1 MEQQNDYQNLVNN
14 LQTALALLEVNKN
27 SQLYQDAISVCNH
40 LSKPG
45 IQIAVFGPFNYGK
58 STLINAILGNRALPI
73 DIIPTTGAAISVKY
87 GDELK
92 TKINF
97 KDGREITQNGT
108 EILKQFAILDGERRM
123 RDDVASVQVFCP
135 HPLLQNGVELLDL
148 PGTNDREAQDKLVRD
163 KLLTADLIIQV
174 LDARQLMTLT
184 EREKL
189 HDWLLDRGIK
199 SIVFVVNFLNL
210 LEPEDQKEV
219 YKRLRFVAESFRADL
234 PPNIS
239 NLYRVDALPALR
251 SRLKGDVAAAQSS
264 GLVIFESALQS
275 ILAAKQEKMS
285 DVRLP
290 RVVKIADQ
298 IKQSLQAK
306 AQNIASELE
315 TLESKYNAKIEIQ
328 QKAEKLIKQGFI
340 TSVLELRNWLDEKT
354 ILYRYQSEATA
365 ALQQGQFSNWERSFL
380 QPKLVEL
387 QQSIIKWVTQ
397 ASEFFNRPQPE
408 ALSISLPT
416 HPQVNLPNKPTNSD
430 GLADTASVG
439 VATGLGWV
447 LGGPVGAAVIGSAAY
462 ILNKNVN
469 KEKQQS
475 SDESYQNQLLQ
486 LYTDAAKDYLIRF
499 SKESLEQLLKYQE
512 KAEKIIT
519 FQMPELPL
527 DVTTKRSQL
536 NLLKGCQENIDRE
549 LDSLKI
555 TIANV
560 SVSENIETSL

>member
-1 MEQQNDYQNLVNN
+1 MEHQTVINN
-14 LQTALALLEVNKN
+14 LQTALALLEINKN
-27 SQLYQDAISVCNH
+27 SQLYQDTISVCNH
-40 LSKPG
+40 LFKPG
-45 IQIAVFGPFNYGK
+45 FQIAVFGPFNYGK

-92 TKINF
+92 TKIIF
-97 KDGREITQNGT
+97 IDGREINENGT
-108 EILKQFAILDGERRM
+108 EILKQFAILDGDRRM

-135 HPLLQNGVELLDL
+135 HPFLQNNVELLDL

-199 SIVFVVNFLNL
+199 TIVFVVNFLNL

-234 PPNIS
+234 PANIS

-275 ILAAKQEKMS
+275 ILAAKQEKMA

-290 RVVKIADQ
+290 RVITIAAQ
-298 IKQSLQAK
+298 IKQLLQAK
-306 AQNIASELE
+306 AQSIASELE
-315 TLESKYNAKIEIQ
+315 ALENKHNAKIQIQ
-328 QKAEKLIKQGFI
+328 QKAEKLIKQGFLA
-340 TSVLELRNWLDEKT
+340 SVLELRNWLDEQT
-354 ILYRYQSEATA
+354 LLYRYQSEATA
-365 ALQQGQFSNWERSFL
+365 ALQQGKFSNWERDFL
-380 QPKLVEL
+380 QPKFVEL
-387 QQSIIKWVTQ
+387 QESIVKWVTQ
-397 ASEFFNRPQPE
+397 ASDFFNRPQLE
-408 ALSISLPT
+408 TLSISLPP
-416 HPQVNLPNKPTNSD
+416 HPQINLPNKPTTSE

-447 LGGPVGAAVIGSAAY
+447 LGGPVGAAVVGSAAY
-462 ILNKNVN
+462 ILNKNLS
-469 KEKQQS
+469 KEKQQTT
-475 SDESYQNQLLQ
+475 EQSYHNELLQ
-486 LYTDAAKDYLIRF
+486 LYTDAAKDYLIRL
-499 SKESLEQLLKYQE
+499 SKESIEQLLKYQD
-512 KAEKIIT
+512 KAERIIS

-527 DVTTKRSQL
+527 DISSKRSQL
-536 NLLKGCQENIDRE
+536 NLLNACLENIDRE
-549 LDSLKI
+549 LESLK
-555 TIANV
+555 
-560 SVSENIETSL
+560 TSLT

>member
-1 MEQQNDYQNLVNN
+1 MEQPNEYQNLVNN
-14 LQTALALLEVNKN
+14 LQTALALLEVDKN
-27 SQLYQDAISVCNH
+27 TQLYQDTISVCNH

-45 IQIAVFGPFNYGK
+45 FQIAVFGPFNYGK
-58 STLINAILGNRALPI
+58 STLINAILGNRTLPI
-73 DIIPTTGAAISVKY
+73 DIIPTTGAAIYVKY
-87 GDELK
+87 GEELK
-92 TKINF
+92 TKITF
-97 KDGREITQNGT
+97 KDGREINQTGT
-108 EILKQFAILDGERRM
+108 EILKEFAILDGDRRM
-123 RDDVASVQVFCP
+123 REDVASVQVFCP
-135 HPLLQNGVELLDL
+135 HPLLKNNVELLDL

-189 HDWLLDRGIK
+189 HDWLIDRGIK

-234 PPNIS
+234 PSNIS

-264 GLVIFESALQS
+264 GLVMFESALQS
-275 ILAAKQEKMS
+275 ILAAKQEKMA
-285 DVRLP
+285 DIRLP
-290 RVVKIADQ
+290 RVVTIATQ

-306 AQNIASELE
+306 AQSIVSELK
-315 TLESKYNAKIEIQ
+315 TLENKHNGKIEIQ

-340 TSVLELRNWLDEKT
+340 TSVLELRNWLEEQT
-354 ILYRYQSEATA
+354 LLYRYQSEATA
-365 ALQQGQFSNWERSFL
+365 ALQQGQFSNWERNFL

-387 QQSIIKWVTQ
+387 QESIIKWVTQ

-408 ALSISLPT
+408 TLAISLPP

-430 GLADTASVG
+430 SLADTASVG

-447 LGGPVGAAVIGSAAY
+447 LGGPVGAAVVGSAAY
-462 ILNKNVN
+462 ILNQNLSKG
-469 KEKQQS
+469 KQ
-475 SDESYQNQLLQ
+475 ETTEVAYRNQLLQ

-499 SKESLEQLLKYQE
+499 SKSSLEQLLNYQE
-512 KAEKIIT
+512 KAEIIIN
-519 FQMPELPL
+519 FKMPELPL
-527 DVTTKRSQL
+527 EVSSKRSQITLL
-536 NLLKGCQENIDRE
+536 NGFVENIDRE
-549 LDSLKI
+549 LDSLK
-555 TIANV
+555 T
-560 SVSENIETSL
+560 L

>member
-1 MEQQNDYQNLVNN
+1 MEQQSKYKTLTNN
-14 LQTALALLEVNKN
+14 LQTALALLEIDKN
-27 SQLYQDAISVCNH
+27 SQLYQDTISVCNH

-45 IQIAVFGPFNYGK
+45 FQIAVFGPFNYGK

-87 GDELK
+87 GDKLK
-92 TKINF
+92 TKITF
-97 KDGREITQNGT
+97 ADGREINENGT
-108 EILKQFAILDGERRM
+108 EILKQFAILDGDRRM

-135 HPLLQNGVELLDL
+135 HPFLQNNVELLDL

-199 SIVFVVNFLNL
+199 TIVFVVNFLNL

-234 PPNIS
+234 PANIS

-264 GLVIFESALQS
+264 GLVMFESALQS
-275 ILAAKQEKMS
+275 ILTAKQETIA

-290 RVVKIADQ
+290 RVITIAAQ
-298 IKQSLQAK
+298 IKQLLQAK
-306 AQNIASELE
+306 AQSIASELE
-315 TLESKYNAKIEIQ
+315 ALENKHNAKIQIQ

-340 TSVLELRNWLDEKT
+340 TSVLELRNWLDEQT
-354 ILYRYQSEATA
+354 LLYRYQSEATA
-365 ALQQGQFSNWERSFL
+365 ALEQGHFSNWERDFL

-387 QQSIIKWVTQ
+387 QQAIVKWVTQ

-408 ALSISLPT
+408 TLSISLPP
-416 HPQVNLPNKPTNSD
+416 HPQVNLPNKPTTSE

-447 LGGPVGAAVIGSAAY
+447 LGGPVGAAVVGSAAY
-462 ILNKNVN
+462 ILNKNFS
-469 KEKQQS
+469 KEKQQTT
-475 SDESYQNQLLQ
+475 EQSYHNELLQ
-486 LYTDAAKDYLIRF
+486 LYTDAAKDYLIRL
-499 SKESLEQLLKYQE
+499 SKESLEQLLKYQD
-512 KAEKIIT
+512 KAERIIT

-527 DVTTKRSQL
+527 DISSKRSQL
-536 NLLKGCQENIDRE
+536 NLLNACLENSDRE
-549 LDSLKI
+549 LELLK
-555 TIANV
+555 
-560 SVSENIETSL
+560 TSLN

>member
-1 MEQQNDYQNLVNN
+1 MKQQNEYQTLINN
-14 LQTALALLEVNKN
+14 LQTALALLELDKN
-27 SQLYQDAISVCNH
+27 SQLYQDTISVCNH

-45 IQIAVFGPFNYGK
+45 FKIAVFGPFNYGK

-92 TKINF
+92 TKITFTN
-97 KDGREITQNGT
+97 GREINENGT
-108 EILKQFAILDGERRM
+108 EILKQFAILDGDRRM

-135 HPLLQNGVELLDL
+135 HPFLQNNVELLDL

-189 HDWLLDRGIK
+189 HDWLIDRGIK
-199 SIVFVVNFLNL
+199 TIVFVVNFLNL
-210 LEPEDQKEV
+210 LELEDQKEV

-234 PPNIS
+234 PANIS

-275 ILAAKQEKMS
+275 ILAGKQEKMA

-290 RVVKIADQ
+290 RVITIAAQ
-298 IKQSLQAK
+298 IKQLLQAK

-315 TLESKYNAKIEIQ
+315 ALENKHNAKIQIQ

-340 TSVLELRNWLDEKT
+340 ASVLELRNWLDEQT
-354 ILYRYQSEATA
+354 LLYRYQSEATA
-365 ALQQGQFSNWERSFL
+365 ALQQGQFSNWERDFL
-380 QPKLVEL
+380 QPKLLEL
-387 QQSIIKWVTQ
+387 QESIVKWVTQ
-397 ASEFFNRPQPE
+397 SSEFFNRPKPE
-408 ALSISLPT
+408 TLSISLPT
-416 HPQVNLPNKPTNSD
+416 QPQVNLPNKPTNSE
-430 GLADTASVG
+430 GLSDTASVG

-447 LGGPVGAAVIGSAAY
+447 LGGPVGAAVVGSAAY
-462 ILNKNVN
+462 ILNKNLS
-469 KEKQQS
+469 KEKQQTT
-475 SDESYQNQLLQ
+475 EQSYHNELLQ
-486 LYTDAAKDYLIRF
+486 LYTDAAKDYLIRL
-499 SKESLEQLLKYQE
+499 SKESIEQLLKYQDQ
-512 KAEKIIT
+512 AERIIT
-519 FQMPELPL
+519 FQIPELPL
-527 DVTTKRSQL
+527 DISSKRSQL
-536 NLLKGCQENIDRE
+536 NLLNACLENIDRE
-549 LDSLKI
+549 LESLKI
-555 TIANV
+555 
-560 SVSENIETSL
+560 S

>member
-1 MEQQNDYQNLVNN
+1 MEQQDNYQNLINN
-14 LQTALALLEVNKN
+14 LQTALALLEIDKN

-45 IQIAVFGPFNYGK
+45 LKIAVFGPFNYGK

-87 GDELK
+87 GNELK
-92 TKINF
+92 TKISF
-97 KDGREITQNGT
+97 IDGREINQSGT
-108 EILKQFAILDGERRM
+108 EILKEFAILDSDRRM
-123 RDDVASVQVFCP
+123 RDDVVSVQVFCP
-135 HPLLQNGVELLDL
+135 HPLLQNNVELLDL

-174 LDARQLMTLT
+174 LDSRQLMTLT

-189 HDWLLDRGIK
+189 HYWLLDRGIK
-199 SIVFVVNFLNL
+199 TIVFVVNFLNL

-275 ILAAKQEKMS
+275 ILAAKQEKMG

-290 RVVKIADQ
+290 RVVTSADQ

-306 AQNIASELE
+306 AQSISSELQTIE
-315 TLESKYNAKIEIQ
+315 NKHYAKIQIQ

-340 TSVLELRNWLDEKT
+340 ASVLELRNWLDEQT
-354 ILYRYQSEATA
+354 LLYRYQSEAAA
-365 ALQQGQFSNWERSFL
+365 ALQQGQFSNWEKDFL

-387 QQSIIKWVTQ
+387 QESIIKWVTQ

-408 ALSISLPT
+408 TLSISFPT
-416 HPQVNLPNKPTNSD
+416 HPQVNLPNKPTNSE
-430 GLADTASVG
+430 GLSDTASVG

-447 LGGPVGAAVIGSAAY
+447 LGGPVGAAVVGSAAY
-462 ILNKNVN
+462 ILNKNRN
-469 KEKQQS
+469 KEKQQTIE
-475 SDESYQNQLLQ
+475 ESYHNQLLQ
-486 LYTDAAKDYLIRF
+486 LYADAAKYYLIRF
-499 SKESLEQLLKYQE
+499 SKESLEQLLKYQD
-512 KAEKIIT
+512 KAERIIT

-527 DVTTKRSQL
+527 DVSNKRSQL
-536 NLLKGCQENIDRE
+536 SLLNACLENIDRE
-549 LDSLKI
+549 LDSLK
-555 TIANV
+555 
-560 SVSENIETSL
+560 TSLN

>member
-1 MEQQNDYQNLVNN
+1 MEQGNQYKTLVNN
-14 LQTALALLEVNKN
+14 LQTALRLLEIDKN
-27 SQLYQDAISVCNH
+27 SQLYQDTISVCNH

-45 IQIAVFGPFNYGK
+45 FQIAVFGPFNYGK

-73 DIIPTTGAAISVKY
+73 DIIPTTGAAIYVKY
-87 GDELK
+87 GEELK
-92 TKINF
+92 TKITF
-97 KDGREITQNGT
+97 IDGRQINQDGT
-108 EILKQFAILDGERRM
+108 EILKEFAILDGDRRM
-123 RDDVASVQVFCP
+123 REDVASVQVFCP
-135 HPLLQNGVELLDL
+135 HPLLENNVELLDL

-189 HDWLLDRGIK
+189 HDWLIDRGIK

-264 GLVIFESALQS
+264 GLVMFESALQS
-275 ILAAKQEKMS
+275 ILASKQEKMA

-290 RVVKIADQ
+290 RVITIANQ

-315 TLESKYNAKIEIQ
+315 TIENKHNAKIEIQ

-340 TSVLELRNWLDEKT
+340 TSVLELRNWLDEQKL
-354 ILYRYQSEATA
+354 LYRYQSEATA
-365 ALQQGQFSNWERSFL
+365 ALQQGQFSNWERNFL
-380 QPKLVEL
+380 QPKLVQL
-387 QQSIIKWVTQ
+387 QESIVKWVTQ

-408 ALSISLPT
+408 TLAISFPT

-430 GLADTASVG
+430 SFADTASVG

-447 LGGPVGAAVIGSAAY
+447 LGGPVGAAVVGSAAF
-462 ILNKNVN
+462 ILNKSLNN
-469 KEKQQS
+469 ENQQTTEK
-475 SDESYQNQLLQ
+475 SYHNQLLQ

-512 KAEKIIT
+512 KAEKLIN

-536 NLLKGCQENIDRE
+536 TLLNACLENIDRQ
-549 LDSLKI
+549 LDSLK
-555 TIANV
+555 T
-560 SVSENIETSL
+560 L

>member
-1 MEQQNDYQNLVNN
+1 MEQQSEYKTLINN
-14 LQTALALLEVNKN
+14 LQTALALLEIDKN
-27 SQLYQDAISVCNH
+27 SQLYQDTISVCNH

-45 IQIAVFGPFNYGK
+45 FQIAVFGPFNYGK

-92 TKINF
+92 TKITF
-97 KDGREITQNGT
+97 IDGREINENGT
-108 EILKQFAILDGERRM
+108 EILKQFAILDGDRRM

-135 HPLLQNGVELLDL
+135 HPFLQNNVELLDL

-199 SIVFVVNFLNL
+199 TIVFVVNFLNL

-234 PPNIS
+234 PANIS

-264 GLVIFESALQS
+264 GLVMFESALQS
-275 ILAAKQEKMS
+275 ILTAKQETVA

-290 RVVKIADQ
+290 RVIKIVGQ
-298 IKQSLQAK
+298 IKQLLQAK
-306 AQNIASELE
+306 AQSIASELE
-315 TLESKYNAKIEIQ
+315 ALENKHNAKIQIQ

-340 TSVLELRNWLDEKT
+340 SSILELRNWLDEQT
-354 ILYRYQSEATA
+354 LLYRYQSEATA
-365 ALQQGQFSNWERSFL
+365 ALQQGQFSNWQRDFL
-380 QPKLVEL
+380 HPKFVEL
-387 QQSIIKWVTQ
+387 QESIVKWVTQ

-408 ALSISLPT
+408 TLSISLPP
-416 HPQVNLPNKPTNSD
+416 HPQVNLPNKPTTSE

-447 LGGPVGAAVIGSAAY
+447 LGGPVGAAVVGSAAY
-462 ILNKNVN
+462 LLNKNLS
-469 KEKQQS
+469 KDKQQTT
-475 SDESYQNQLLQ
+475 EQIYHNELLQ
-486 LYTDAAKDYLIRF
+486 LYADAAKDYLIRL
-499 SKESLEQLLKYQE
+499 SKESLEQLLKYQD
-512 KAEKIIT
+512 KAERIIT

-527 DVTTKRSQL
+527 DISSKRSQL
-536 NLLKGCQENIDRE
+536 NLLNTCLENIDQE
-549 LDSLKI
+549 LASLKI
-555 TIANV
+555 
-560 SVSENIETSL
+560 SLN

>member
-1 MEQQNDYQNLVNN
+1 MEQGNQYKTLVNN
-14 LQTALALLEVNKN
+14 LQTALTLLETDKN
-27 SQLYQDAISVCNH
+27 SQLYQDTISVCNH

-45 IQIAVFGPFNYGK
+45 FQIAVFGPFNYGK

-87 GDELK
+87 GEELK
-92 TKINF
+92 TKITF
-97 KDGREITQNGT
+97 IDGREINQDGT
-108 EILKQFAILDGERRM
+108 EILKEFAILDGDRRM

-135 HPLLQNGVELLDL
+135 HPLLQNNVELLDL
-148 PGTNDREAQDKLVRD
+148 PGTNDREAQDKLVRN

-189 HDWLLDRGIK
+189 HDWLIDRGIK

-234 PPNIS
+234 PSNIS

-251 SRLKGDVAAAQSS
+251 SRLKGDIAAAQSS
-264 GLVIFESALQS
+264 GLVMFESALQS
-275 ILAAKQEKMS
+275 ILTAKQEKMG

-290 RVVKIADQ
+290 RVITIANQ

-306 AQNIASELE
+306 TQSIASELKTIE
-315 TLESKYNAKIEIQ
+315 NKHNAKIEIQ

-340 TSVLELRNWLDEKT
+340 TSVLELRNWLDEQKL
-354 ILYRYQSEATA
+354 LYRYQSEASA
-365 ALQQGQFSNWERSFL
+365 ALQQGQFSNWERNFL

-387 QQSIIKWVTQ
+387 QESIVKWVTQ

-408 ALSISLPT
+408 TLSISFPT

-430 GLADTASVG
+430 SFADTASVG

-447 LGGPVGAAVIGSAAY
+447 FGGPVGAAVVGSAAF
-462 ILNKNVN
+462 ILNKSLNN
-469 KEKQQS
+469 ENQQTT
-475 SDESYQNQLLQ
+475 EQSYHNQLLQ

-512 KAEKIIT
+512 KAEIIIN
-519 FQMPELPL
+519 FQMPQPPL

-536 NLLKGCQENIDRE
+536 TLLNACLENIDRQ
-549 LDSLKI
+549 LDLLK
-555 TIANV
+555 T
-560 SVSENIETSL
+560 L

>member
-1 MEQQNDYQNLVNN
+1 MEQEHNYKTLVNN
-14 LQTALALLEVNKN
+14 LQTALTLLEIDKN
-27 SQLYQDAISVCNH
+27 SQLYQDTISVCNH

-45 IQIAVFGPFNYGK
+45 FQIAVFGPFNYGK

-92 TKINF
+92 TKITF
-97 KDGREITQNGT
+97 IDGRQINQNGT
-108 EILKQFAILDGERRM
+108 EILKEFAILDGDRRM
-123 RDDVASVQVFCP
+123 REDVASVQVFCP
-135 HPLLQNGVELLDL
+135 HPLLQNNVELLDL

-174 LDARQLMTLT
+174 LDSRQLMTLT

-189 HDWLLDRGIK
+189 HDWLIDRGIK
-199 SIVFVVNFLNL
+199 TIVFVVNFLNL
-210 LEPEDQKEV
+210 LEAEDQKEV

-234 PPNIS
+234 PSNIS

-264 GLVIFESALQS
+264 GLVMFESALQS
-275 ILAAKQEKMS
+275 ILAAKQEKME
-285 DVRLP
+285 DIRLP
-290 RVVKIADQ
+290 RVVTIATQ

-315 TLESKYNAKIEIQ
+315 TIENKHNAKIEIQ

-340 TSVLELRNWLDEKT
+340 TSVLELRNWLDEQT
-354 ILYRYQSEATA
+354 LLYRYQSEATA
-365 ALQQGQFSNWERSFL
+365 ALQQGQFSNWERNFL
-380 QPKLVEL
+380 QPKLVQL
-387 QQSIIKWVTQ
+387 QESIVKWVTQ

-408 ALSISLPT
+408 TLSITFPT

-430 GLADTASVG
+430 SFADTASVG

-447 LGGPVGAAVIGSAAY
+447 LGGPVGAAVVGSAAY
-462 ILNKNVN
+462 ILNKSLNN
-469 KEKQQS
+469 DNQQTT
-475 SDESYQNQLLQ
+475 EQSYHNQLLQ

-499 SKESLEQLLKYQE
+499 SKESLEKLVKYQE
-512 KAEKIIT
+512 NAEKIIN
-519 FQMPELPL
+519 FQMPEPPL

-536 NLLKGCQENIDRE
+536 TLLNGCKENIDRE
-549 LDSLKI
+549 LDSLK
-555 TIANV
+555 TGL
-560 SVSENIETSL
+560 T

>member
-1 MEQQNDYQNLVNN
+1 MEQENKYQTLVNN
-14 LQTALALLEVNKN
+14 LQTALALLEIDKN
-27 SQLYQDAISVCNH
+27 SQVYQDAISVCNH

-45 IQIAVFGPFNYGK
+45 FQIAVFGPFNYGK

-92 TKINF
+92 TKITF
-97 KDGREITQNGT
+97 IDGREINEPGT
-108 EILKQFAILDGERRM
+108 EILKQFAILDGDRRM

-135 HPLLQNGVELLDL
+135 HPLLQNNVELLDL
-148 PGTNDREAQDKLVRD
+148 PGTNDREAQDELVRN

-189 HDWLLDRGIK
+189 HDWLIDRGIK
-199 SIVFVVNFLNL
+199 TIVFVVNFLNL
-210 LEPEDQKEV
+210 LEAKDQKEV

-275 ILAAKQEKMS
+275 ILAAKQEKIA

-290 RVVKIADQ
+290 RVITIADR

-306 AQNIASELE
+306 AQSIASELE
-315 TLESKYNAKIEIQ
+315 TLENKHNAKIEIQ

-354 ILYRYQSEATA
+354 LLYRYQSEAAA
-365 ALQQGQFSNWERSFL
+365 ALQQGQFSNWERNFL
-380 QPKLVEL
+380 QPKLVQMQE
-387 QQSIIKWVTQ
+387 SIVKWVTQ

-408 ALSISLPT
+408 TLSISFPT

-447 LGGPVGAAVIGSAAY
+447 LGGPVGAAVVGSAAY
-462 ILNKNVN
+462 ILNQNLSKG
-469 KEKQQS
+469 KQQTT
-475 SDESYQNQLLQ
+475 EEAYHNQVMQ
-486 LYTDAAKDYLIRF
+486 LYADAAKDYLIRF
-499 SKESLEQLLKYQE
+499 SKESVEQLLKYQE
-512 KAEKIIT
+512 KAEKFIN
-519 FQMPELPL
+519 FQISEPSL
-527 DVTTKRSQL
+527 DVSSKRSQL
-536 NLLKGCQENIDRE
+536 NLLNGCVENIDRE
-549 LDSLKI
+549 LESIK
-555 TIANV
+555 
-560 SVSENIETSL
+560 TSLN

>member
-1 MEQQNDYQNLVNN
+1 MQSLAKIQGSNMKQQDNYQNLVNS
-14 LQTALALLEVNKN
+14 LQTALALLEIDKN
-27 SQLYQDAISVCNH
+27 SQLYQDTISVCNH

-45 IQIAVFGPFNYGK
+45 FQIAVFGPFNYGK

-92 TKINF
+92 TKITF
-97 KDGREITQNGT
+97 IDGREINQTGT
-108 EILKQFAILDGERRM
+108 EILKQFAILDGDRRM

-135 HPLLQNGVELLDL
+135 HPLLQNNVELLDL

-189 HDWLLDRGIK
+189 HDWLIDRGIK
-199 SIVFVVNFLNL
+199 TIVFVVNFLNL

-251 SRLKGDVAAAQSS
+251 SRLKGDIAAAQSS

-275 ILAAKQEKMS
+275 ILAAKQEKIA

-290 RVVKIADQ
+290 RVITIAEQ

-306 AQNIASELE
+306 VQSIASELE
-315 TLESKYNAKIEIQ
+315 TLENKYNAKIEIQ

-340 TSVLELRNWLDEKT
+340 TSVLELRNWLDEQT
-354 ILYRYQSEATA
+354 LLYRYQSEATA
-365 ALQQGQFSNWERSFL
+365 ALQQGQFSNWERNFL

-387 QQSIIKWVTQ
+387 QESIVKWVTQ

-408 ALSISLPT
+408 TLSISFPT

-447 LGGPVGAAVIGSAAY
+447 LGGPVGAAVVGSAAY
-462 ILNKNVN
+462 ILNQNFSKG
-469 KEKQQS
+469 KQQTTE
-475 SDESYQNQLLQ
+475 ESYHNQVMQ
-486 LYTDAAKDYLIRF
+486 LYSDAAKVYLIRF

-512 KAEKIIT
+512 KAEIIIS
-519 FQMPELPL
+519 FQMPERPL
-527 DVTTKRSQL
+527 NISTTRFQL
-536 NLLKGCQENIDRE
+536 NLLNACRENIDRE
-549 LDSLKI
+549 LESIKTTL
-555 TIANV
+555 
-560 SVSENIETSL
+560 S

>member
-1 MEQQNDYQNLVNN
+1 MEQQEHYKTLLNN
-14 LQTALALLEVNKN
+14 LKTALALLEIDKN
-27 SQLYQDAISVCNH
+27 SQLYQDTISVCNY

-45 IQIAVFGPFNYGK
+45 FQIAVFGPFNYGK

-92 TKINF
+92 TKITF
-97 KDGREITQNGT
+97 IDGREINQSGT
-108 EILKQFAILDGERRM
+108 EILKQFAILDGDRRM

-135 HPLLQNGVELLDL
+135 HPLLQNNVELLDL
-148 PGTNDREAQDKLVRD
+148 PGTNDREAQDKLVKD

-189 HDWLLDRGIK
+189 HDWLIDRGIK
-199 SIVFVVNFLNL
+199 TIVFVVNFLNL

-264 GLVIFESALQS
+264 GLVMFESALQS
-275 ILAAKQEKMS
+275 ILAAKQEKIA

-290 RVVKIADQ
+290 RVVTIASQ
-298 IKQSLQAK
+298 IQQSLQAK
-306 AQNIASELE
+306 TQSITSELE
-315 TLESKYNAKIEIQ
+315 TLENKHKAKIEIQ

-340 TSVLELRNWLDEKT
+340 TSVLELRNWLEEQT
-354 ILYRYQSEATA
+354 LLYRYQSEATA
-365 ALQQGQFSNWERSFL
+365 ALQQGQFSNWERNFL

-387 QQSIIKWVTQ
+387 QESIVKWVTQ
-397 ASEFFNRPQPE
+397 GSEFFNRPQPE
-408 ALSISLPT
+408 TLSISFPT
-416 HPQVNLPNKPTNSD
+416 HPQVNLPNKPTSSD

-447 LGGPVGAAVIGSAAY
+447 LGGPVGAAVVGSAAY
-462 ILNKNVN
+462 ILNQNLSKG
-469 KEKQQS
+469 KQQTTE
-475 SDESYQNQLLQ
+475 ESYHNQVMQ
-486 LYTDAAKDYLIRF
+486 LYSDAAKDYLIRF
-499 SKESLEQLLKYQE
+499 SKESLDQLLKYQE
-512 KAEKIIT
+512 KAERIIT
-519 FQMPELPL
+519 FQMPEPPL
-527 DVTTKRSQL
+527 DISSKRSQL
-536 NLLKGCQENIDRE
+536 NLLNACLENIDRE
-549 LDSLKI
+549 LNSLK
-555 TIANV
+555 
-560 SVSENIETSL
+560 TSLN

>member
-1 MEQQNDYQNLVNN
+1 MEKQAEYQILVNN
-14 LQTALALLEVNKN
+14 LKTALTLLETDKN
-27 SQLYQDAISVCNH
+27 SQLYQDTISVCNY
-40 LSKPG
+40 LSKSSF
-45 IQIAVFGPFNYGK
+45 QIAVFGPFNYGK

-87 GDELK
+87 GDELE
-92 TKINF
+92 TKITFIN
-97 KDGREITQNGT
+97 GREINQSGT
-108 EILKQFAILDGERRM
+108 EILKQFAILDGDRRM

-135 HPLLQNGVELLDL
+135 HPLLQNNVELLDL

-189 HDWLLDRGIK
+189 HDWLIDRGIK
-199 SIVFVVNFLNL
+199 TIVFVVNFLNL
-210 LEPEDQKEV
+210 LEPQDQKEV

-264 GLVIFESALQS
+264 GLVMFESALQS
-275 ILAAKQEKMS
+275 ILVAKQEKIA

-290 RVVKIADQ
+290 RMVKITTQ

-306 AQNIASELE
+306 SQSIASELE
-315 TLESKYNAKIEIQ
+315 TIENKHNSQIEIQ

-340 TSVLELRNWLDEKT
+340 ASVLELRNWLDEQT
-354 ILYRYQSEATA
+354 LLYRYQSEAAA
-365 ALQQGQFSNWERSFL
+365 ALQQGQFSHWERNFL
-380 QPKLVEL
+380 QPKFVEL
-387 QQSIIKWVTQ
+387 QQSIVKWVTQ

-408 ALSISLPT
+408 TLSISFPT

-447 LGGPVGAAVIGSAAY
+447 FGGPVGAAVVGSAAY
-462 ILNKNVN
+462 ILNQNFSKG
-469 KEKQQS
+469 KQQTT
-475 SDESYQNQLLQ
+475 EQTYHNQLLQ

-499 SKESLEQLLKYQE
+499 SKESLEQLVKYQD
-512 KAEKIIT
+512 KAEIIIS
-519 FQMPELPL
+519 FQMPEPP
-527 DVTTKRSQL
+527 VEISSKRSQL
-536 NLLKGCQENIDRE
+536 NLLNACQENISQE
-549 LDSLKI
+549 LDSLKR
-555 TIANV
+555 TL
-560 SVSENIETSL
+560 T

>member
-1 MEQQNDYQNLVNN
+1 MAQQNNYQNLINN
-14 LQTALALLEVNKN
+14 LQTALALLEIEKN
-27 SQLYQDAISVCNH
+27 SQLYQDTLSVCNH

-45 IQIAVFGPFNYGK
+45 FQIAVFGPFNYGK

-73 DIIPTTGAAISVKY
+73 DLIPTTGAAISVKY
-87 GDELK
+87 GDELR

-97 KDGREITQNGT
+97 IDGREINESGT
-108 EILKQFAILDGERRM
+108 EILKKFAILDGDRRM
-123 RDDVASVQVFCP
+123 RDDVTSVQVFCP
-135 HPLLQNGVELLDL
+135 HSLLKNNVELLDL

-189 HDWLLDRGIK
+189 HDWLIDRGIK
-199 SIVFVVNFLNL
+199 TIVFVVNFLNL
-210 LEPEDQKEV
+210 LEAEDQKEV

-275 ILAAKQEKMS
+275 ILAAKQEKIA

-290 RVVKIADQ
+290 RVVKIVAQ
-298 IKQSLQAK
+298 IKQLWQAK
-306 AQNIASELE
+306 VQSIASELE
-315 TLESKYNAKIEIQ
+315 TLESTYNAKIQIQ

-340 TSVLELRNWLDEKT
+340 TSVLELRNWLDEQT
-354 ILYRYQSEATA
+354 LLHRYQSEATA
-365 ALQQGQFSNWERSFL
+365 ALQQGQFSNWERDFL
-380 QPKLVEL
+380 QPRLVQL
-387 QQSIIKWVTQ
+387 QESIVKWVTQ
-397 ASEFFNRPQPE
+397 ASEFFNRHQPE
-408 ALSISLPT
+408 TLSISFPT
-416 HPQVNLPNKPTNSD
+416 SPQVNLPNKPTNSE

-447 LGGPVGAAVIGSAAY
+447 LGGPVGAAVVGSAAY
-462 ILNKNVN
+462 ILNKNLN
-469 KEKQQS
+469 KEKQQTTE
-475 SDESYQNQLLQ
+475 ESYHNQVLQ

-499 SKESLEQLLKYQE
+499 SKEALEQLIKYQE
-512 KAEKIIT
+512 KAERIIS
-519 FQMPELPL
+519 FQMPELP
-527 DVTTKRSQL
+527 VEISTKRSQL
-536 NLLKGCQENIDRE
+536 NLLNGCLEKIDRE
-549 LDSLKI
+549 LESLK
-555 TIANV
+555 
-560 SVSENIETSL
+560 TSLN

>member
-1 MEQQNDYQNLVNN
+1 MEQKSEYQTIINN
-14 LQTALALLEVNKN
+14 LQTALALLELDKN
-27 SQLYQDAISVCNH
+27 YQLYQDTISVCNH

-45 IQIAVFGPFNYGK
+45 FQIAVFGPFNYGK

-92 TKINF
+92 TKITF
-97 KDGREITQNGT
+97 IDGREINENGT
-108 EILKQFAILDGERRM
+108 EILKQFAILDGDRRM

-135 HPLLQNGVELLDL
+135 HPFLQNNVELLDL

-199 SIVFVVNFLNL
+199 TIVFVVNFLNL

-234 PPNIS
+234 PANIS

-251 SRLKGDVAAAQSS
+251 SRLKGDVTAAQSS
-264 GLVIFESALQS
+264 GLVMFESALQS
-275 ILAAKQEKMS
+275 ILTAKQETIA

-290 RVVKIADQ
+290 RVITIAAQ
-298 IKQSLQAK
+298 IKQLLQAK
-306 AQNIASELE
+306 AQSIASELE
-315 TLESKYNAKIEIQ
+315 ALENKHNTKIQIQ

-340 TSVLELRNWLDEKT
+340 ASVLELRNWLDEQT
-354 ILYRYQSEATA
+354 LLYRYQSEAIA
-365 ALQQGQFSNWERSFL
+365 ALQQGQFSNWERDFL
-380 QPKLVEL
+380 QPKFVEL
-387 QQSIIKWVTQ
+387 QESIVKWVRQ
-397 ASEFFNRPQPE
+397 GSEFFNSPQPE
-408 ALSISLPT
+408 TLSISLPT
-416 HPQVNLPNKPTNSD
+416 HPQVNLPNKPTNAEN
-430 GLADTASVG
+430 LTDTASVG

-447 LGGPVGAAVIGSAAY
+447 LGGPMGAAVVGSAAY
-462 ILNKNVN
+462 LLNKNLF
-469 KEKQQS
+469 KDKQQS
-475 SDESYQNQLLQ
+475 TEETYHNQLLQ

-512 KAEKIIT
+512 KAELIIS
-519 FQMPELPL
+519 FQMPEQPL
-527 DVTTKRSQL
+527 DVSSKRSQL
-536 NLLKGCQENIDRE
+536 NLLTICRGNIEQELE
-549 LDSLKI
+549 SLK
-555 TIANV
+555 
-560 SVSENIETSL
+560 TSLN

>member
-1 MEQQNDYQNLVNN
+1 MEQGNQYKTLVNN
-14 LQTALALLEVNKN
+14 LQTALTLLETDKN
-27 SQLYQDAISVCNH
+27 SQLYQDTISVCNH

-45 IQIAVFGPFNYGK
+45 FQIAVFGPFNYGK

-87 GDELK
+87 GEELK
-92 TKINF
+92 TKITF
-97 KDGREITQNGT
+97 IDGREINQSGT
-108 EILKQFAILDGERRM
+108 EILKQFAILDGDRRM

-135 HPLLQNGVELLDL
+135 HPLLQNNVELLDL

-189 HDWLLDRGIK
+189 HDWLIDRGIK

-251 SRLKGDVAAAQSS
+251 SRLKGDIAAAQSS
-264 GLVIFESALQS
+264 GLVMFESALQS
-275 ILAAKQEKMS
+275 ILTAKQEKMG

-290 RVVKIADQ
+290 RVITIANQ

-306 AQNIASELE
+306 TQSIASELKTIE
-315 TLESKYNAKIEIQ
+315 NKHNAKIEIQ

-340 TSVLELRNWLDEKT
+340 TSVLELRNWLDEQKL
-354 ILYRYQSEATA
+354 LYRYQSEASA
-365 ALQQGQFSNWERSFL
+365 ALQQGQFSNWERNFL

-387 QQSIIKWVTQ
+387 QESIVKWVTQ

-408 ALSISLPT
+408 TLSISFPT

-430 GLADTASVG
+430 SFADTASVG

-447 LGGPVGAAVIGSAAY
+447 FGGPVGAAVVGSAAF
-462 ILNKNVN
+462 ILNKSLNN
-469 KEKQQS
+469 ENQQTT
-475 SDESYQNQLLQ
+475 EQSYHNQLLQ

-512 KAEKIIT
+512 KAEIIIN
-519 FQMPELPL
+519 FQMPQPPL

-536 NLLKGCQENIDRE
+536 TLLNACLENIDRQ
-549 LDSLKI
+549 LDLLK
-555 TIANV
+555 T
-560 SVSENIETSL
+560 L

>member
-1 MEQQNDYQNLVNN
+1 MEQQSEYKTLINN
-14 LQTALALLEVNKN
+14 LQTALALLELDKI
-27 SQLYQDAISVCNH
+27 SQLYQDTISVCNH

-45 IQIAVFGPFNYGK
+45 FQIAVFGPFNYGK

-92 TKINF
+92 TKITF
-97 KDGREITQNGT
+97 IDGREINENGT
-108 EILKQFAILDGERRM
+108 EILKQFAILDGDRRM
-123 RDDVASVQVFCP
+123 RDDVTSVQVFCP
-135 HPLLQNGVELLDL
+135 HPFLQNNVELLDL

-199 SIVFVVNFLNL
+199 TIVFVVNFLNL

-234 PPNIS
+234 PANIS

-275 ILAAKQEKMS
+275 ILAAKQEKMA

-290 RVVKIADQ
+290 RVIKIVGQ
-298 IKQSLQAK
+298 IKQLLQAK
-306 AQNIASELE
+306 AQSIASELE
-315 TLESKYNAKIEIQ
+315 ALENKHNAKIQIQ

-340 TSVLELRNWLDEKT
+340 SSILELRNWLDEQT
-354 ILYRYQSEATA
+354 LLYRYQSEATA
-365 ALQQGQFSNWERSFL
+365 ALQQGQFSNWERDFL
-380 QPKLVEL
+380 QPKFVEL
-387 QQSIIKWVTQ
+387 QESIVKWVTQ

-408 ALSISLPT
+408 TLSISLPP
-416 HPQVNLPNKPTNSD
+416 HPQVNLPNKPTTSE

-447 LGGPVGAAVIGSAAY
+447 LGGPVGAAVVGSAAY
-462 ILNKNVN
+462 LLNKNLS
-469 KEKQQS
+469 KDKQQTT
-475 SDESYQNQLLQ
+475 EQSYHNELLQ
-486 LYTDAAKDYLIRF
+486 LYTDAAKDYLIRL
-499 SKESLEQLLKYQE
+499 SKESLEQLLKYQD
-512 KAEKIIT
+512 KAERIIT
-519 FQMPELPL
+519 FKMPELPL
-527 DVTTKRSQL
+527 DISSKRSQL
-536 NLLKGCQENIDRE
+536 NLLSTCQENIDRE
-549 LDSLKI
+549 LASLKI
-555 TIANV
+555 
-560 SVSENIETSL
+560 SLN

>member
-1 MEQQNDYQNLVNN
+1 MEQQSEYKPLINN
-14 LQTALALLEVNKN
+14 LQTALALLELDKN
-27 SQLYQDAISVCNH
+27 SQLYQDTISVCNH

-45 IQIAVFGPFNYGK
+45 FQIAVFGPFNYGK

-92 TKINF
+92 TKITF
-97 KDGREITQNGT
+97 IDGREINENGT
-108 EILKQFAILDGERRM
+108 EILKQFAILDGDRRM
-123 RDDVASVQVFCP
+123 RDDVGSVQVFCP
-135 HPLLQNGVELLDL
+135 HPFLQNNVELLDL

-189 HDWLLDRGIK
+189 HDWLIDRGIK
-199 SIVFVVNFLNL
+199 TIVFVVNFLNL
-210 LEPEDQKEV
+210 LEPEDQKDV

-234 PPNIS
+234 PANIS

-264 GLVIFESALQS
+264 GLVMFESALQS
-275 ILAAKQEKMS
+275 ILTAKQDTIA

-290 RVVKIADQ
+290 RVIKIVGQ
-298 IKQSLQAK
+298 IKQLLQAK
-306 AQNIASELE
+306 AQSIASELE
-315 TLESKYNAKIEIQ
+315 ALENKHNSKIQIQ

-340 TSVLELRNWLDEKT
+340 TSVLELRNWLDEQT
-354 ILYRYQSEATA
+354 LLYRYQSEATA
-365 ALQQGQFSNWERSFL
+365 ALQQGQFSNWEKDFL

-387 QQSIIKWVTQ
+387 QQSIVKWVTQ

-408 ALSISLPT
+408 ILSISLPT
-416 HPQVNLPNKPTNSD
+416 QPQVNLPNKPINSE
-430 GLADTASVG
+430 GLGDTASVG

-447 LGGPVGAAVIGSAAY
+447 LGGPVGAAVVGSAAY
-462 ILNKNVN
+462 LLNKNLS

-475 SDESYQNQLLQ
+475 NEETYHNQLVQ
-486 LYTDAAKDYLIRF
+486 LYTDAAKDYLIRL
-499 SKESLEQLLKYQE
+499 SKESLEQLLNYQD
-512 KAEKIIT
+512 KAERIIT

-527 DVTTKRSQL
+527 DISSKRYQL
-536 NLLKGCQENIDRE
+536 NLLNTCLENIDRE
-549 LDSLKI
+549 LESLKI
-555 TIANV
+555 
-560 SVSENIETSL
+560 S

>member
-1 MEQQNDYQNLVNN
+1 MEQPNEYQNLVNN
-14 LQTALALLEVNKN
+14 LQTALALLEVDKN
-27 SQLYQDAISVCNH
+27 TQLYQDTISVCNH

-45 IQIAVFGPFNYGK
+45 FQIAVFGPFNYGK
-58 STLINAILGNRALPI
+58 STLINAILGNRTLPI

-87 GDELK
+87 GEELK
-92 TKINF
+92 TKITF
-97 KDGREITQNGT
+97 KGGRQINQTGT
-108 EILKQFAILDGERRM
+108 EILKEFAILDGDRRM
-123 RDDVASVQVFCP
+123 REDVASVQVFCP
-135 HPLLQNGVELLDL
+135 HPLLKNNVEFLDL

-189 HDWLLDRGIK
+189 HDWLIDRGIK

-234 PPNIS
+234 PSNIS

-264 GLVIFESALQS
+264 GLVMFESALQS
-275 ILAAKQEKMS
+275 ILAAKQEKMA
-285 DVRLP
+285 DIRLP
-290 RVVKIADQ
+290 RVVTIATQ

-306 AQNIASELE
+306 AQSIVSELK
-315 TLESKYNAKIEIQ
+315 TLENKHNGKIEIQ

-340 TSVLELRNWLDEKT
+340 TSVLELRNWLEEQT
-354 ILYRYQSEATA
+354 LLYRYQSEATA
-365 ALQQGQFSNWERSFL
+365 ALQQGQFSNWERNFL

-387 QQSIIKWVTQ
+387 QESIIKWVTQ

-408 ALSISLPT
+408 TLAISLPP

-430 GLADTASVG
+430 SLADTASVG

-447 LGGPVGAAVIGSAAY
+447 LGGPVGAAVVGSAAY
-462 ILNKNVN
+462 ILNQNLSKG
-469 KEKQQS
+469 KQ
-475 SDESYQNQLLQ
+475 ETTEVAYRNQLLQ

-499 SKESLEQLLKYQE
+499 SKSSLEQLLNYQE
-512 KAEKIIT
+512 KAEKIIN
-519 FQMPELPL
+519 FQMPEPPL
-527 DVTTKRSQL
+527 DVTTKRSQITLL
-536 NLLKGCQENIDRE
+536 NGFVENIDRE
-549 LDSLKI
+549 LDSLK
-555 TIANV
+555 T
-560 SVSENIETSL
+560 L

>member
-1 MEQQNDYQNLVNN
+1 MEQPNEYQNLVNN
-14 LQTALALLEVNKN
+14 LQTALALLEVDKN
-27 SQLYQDAISVCNH
+27 TQLYQDTISVCNH

-45 IQIAVFGPFNYGK
+45 FQIAVFGPFNYGK
-58 STLINAILGNRALPI
+58 STLINAILGNRTLPI
-73 DIIPTTGAAISVKY
+73 DIIPTTGAAIYVKY
-87 GDELK
+87 GEELK
-92 TKINF
+92 TKITF
-97 KDGREITQNGT
+97 KDGREINQTGT
-108 EILKQFAILDGERRM
+108 EILKEFAILDGDRRM
-123 RDDVASVQVFCP
+123 REDVASVQVFCP
-135 HPLLQNGVELLDL
+135 HPLLKNNVELLDL

-189 HDWLLDRGIK
+189 HDWLIDRGIK

-234 PPNIS
+234 PSNIS

-264 GLVIFESALQS
+264 GLVMFESALQS
-275 ILAAKQEKMS
+275 ILAAKQEKMA
-285 DVRLP
+285 DIRLP
-290 RVVKIADQ
+290 RVVTIATK

-306 AQNIASELE
+306 AQSIVSELK
-315 TLESKYNAKIEIQ
+315 TLENKHNGKIEIQ

-340 TSVLELRNWLDEKT
+340 TSVLELRNWLEEQT
-354 ILYRYQSEATA
+354 LLYRYQSEATA
-365 ALQQGQFSNWERSFL
+365 ALQQGQFSNWERNFL

-387 QQSIIKWVTQ
+387 QESIIKWVTQ

-408 ALSISLPT
+408 TLAISLPP

-430 GLADTASVG
+430 SLADTASVG

-447 LGGPVGAAVIGSAAY
+447 LGGPVGAAVVGSAAY
-462 ILNKNVN
+462 ILNQNLSKG
-469 KEKQQS
+469 KQ
-475 SDESYQNQLLQ
+475 ETTEVAYRNQLLQ

-499 SKESLEQLLKYQE
+499 SKSSLEQLLNYQE
-512 KAEKIIT
+512 KAEIIIN
-519 FQMPELPL
+519 FKMPELPL
-527 DVTTKRSQL
+527 EVSSKRSQITLL
-536 NLLKGCQENIDRE
+536 NGFVENIDRE
-549 LDSLKI
+549 LDSLK
-555 TIANV
+555 T
-560 SVSENIETSL
+560 L